1 MTLDDHIGIIKYQRK
16 REEKERKMIFNTM
29 QEVLDYIA
37 DNQPENLDGHYASG
51 ELFDMLRNHAENARK
66 DWWPSCKYFGYMEEY
81 DMGEGESMEIDET
94 GKIINSSVYF

>member
-1 MTLDDHIGIIKYQRK
+1 
-16 REEKERKMIFNTM
+16 MIFNTM
-29 QEVLDYIA
+29 QEVLDYIQ
-37 DNQPENLDGHYASG
+37 DNQPENLDGHYVSG

-94 GKIINSSVYF
+94 GKIIHSSVYF